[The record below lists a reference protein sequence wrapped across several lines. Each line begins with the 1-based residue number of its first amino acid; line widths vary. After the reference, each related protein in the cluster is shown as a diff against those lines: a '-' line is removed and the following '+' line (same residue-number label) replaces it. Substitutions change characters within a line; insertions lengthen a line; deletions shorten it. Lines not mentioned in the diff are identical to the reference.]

1 MSLMPAHTAPRWK
14 PMARPKADHPPA
26 AALRALAD
34 GEGRLAVR
42 VTPGARN
49 EGIEIADGRV
59 LVKVR
64 AKPEDGKATAA
75 VAALVATALGL
86 SPSQISLL
94 RGATSR
100 EKLFKIPR
108 EV

>member
-1 MSLMPAHTAPRWK
+1 
-14 PMARPKADHPPA
+14 MARPKTEHPPA
-26 AALRALAD
+26 ANVRALAD
-34 GEGRLAVR
+34 PEGRLAVR
-42 VTPGARN
+42 VTPGARS

-64 AKPEDGKATAA
+64 TKPEDGKATAA
-75 VAALVATALGL
+75 VAALLAVALGI
-86 SPSQISLL
+86 SSTQISLL

-100 EKLFKIPR
+100 EKLFRIPP